1 LKRQIAKL
9 AKEIEDEKN
18 FDPQE
23 MLAALGIPGLEET
36 ETELSDLIEGTL
48 GKLGNASQEI
58 LDNAWM
64 NGLDT
69 ETELENLQALL
80 KLND

>member
-1 LKRQIAKL
+1 
-9 AKEIEDEKN
+9 
-18 FDPQE
+18 

-36 ETELSDLIEGTL
+36 ETELNDLIEGTL

-64 NGLDT
+64 NGLDMDA
-69 ETELENLQALL
+69 ELETLQALL
-80 KLND
+80 NLKD